1 MNAWLRIKAA
11 ARSAIGGIVQPRFSN
26 WWHQWLLPNT
36 TINFVKHV
44 GDGLGSNVF
53 MSPILW
59 VARAS
64 LEAKFGVVT
73 TDEKGGTTV
82 DVTHEISQ
90 LLRHPNKWYSGLSM
104 MIAMWVS
111 WFTNGNVYLLKARDG
126 TGKVRELWYVPHWL
140 IEPWVDPA
148 SNDYITCYRY
158 WPTGTIGSTGSV
170 GSEELEPSEVVHL
183 RFGLDP
189 RNIRKGLSHMAMLLR
204 EICNDDEASNFV
216 AALLLNGGV
225 PGIVISPKDA
235 ASASIEDLKTTRDYV
250 KLQFG
255 RSKRGE
261 PMAIGAPT
269 EIKEFGY
276 DPQKMNL
283 SHVRGV
289 SEERVCSVIGLPAA
303 VVGFGSGMAQTKVG
317 ATLEELHR
325 IAWIDCII
333 PNQDLLADE
342 LDRNLREDFML
353 QDNEHL
359 GYDRKDVRALA
370 EDLNE
375 KYKRMDTGVKTGWIK
390 VIEAKKAVGLDTTP
404 EDDIYLRPMGVS
416 AEGPGAPP
424 EPAQAADPLTGK
436 PPKPAS
442 KSIKAKHKLT
452 RRQSQILKAMD
463 RLKKKAQVRLN
474 VRLMHF
480 FKDYGAAAAHA
491 FTHFAKM
498 APEGTNKAAHDDA
511 QAESMFNA
519 LNVNK
524 YKRDLKG
531 ILGSHYVSV
540 HNETA
545 GVLAQMGIGTDLG
558 DDVQLQLLAKGGS
571 QAGLIDLTEAAKARA
586 SEIITAGRENNL
598 TNAEIAKQLE
608 DAVPAGPFLE
618 VSTRATLIARNE
630 TRIAQTE
637 SAVMLYENADG
648 IDQVMIIDARLG
660 ETDADCEEA
669 NGVYATFDEA
679 MGLIADEHPNGTRD
693 VVPVFAE

>member
-1 MNAWLRIKAA
+1 MNAWSRFKAA
-11 ARSAIGGIVQPRFSN
+11 ARSVIGGIVQPRFSN

-36 TINFVKHV
+36 TINFAKHV

-64 LEAKFGVVT
+64 LEAKFGVIT
-73 TDEKGGTTV
+73 TDSKGNTV
-82 DVTHEISQ
+82 VDTSHDIST
-90 LLRHPNKWYSGLSM
+90 LLKRPNKFYSGLSM
-104 MIAMWVS
+104 MVGIWIS

-140 IEPWVDPA
+140 IEPWVDPG
-148 SNDYITCYRY
+148 SNDYVTTYKY
-158 WPTGTIGSTGSV
+158 YPGGGIGSTGAA
-170 GSEELEPSEVVHL
+170 GAEELEPSEVVHL
-183 RFGLDP
+183 RFGIDP

-204 EICNDDEASNFV
+204 EICNDDESANFV

-225 PGIVISPKDA
+225 PGIIISPKDSA
-235 ASASIEDLKTTRDYV
+235 NASVEDLKATRDYV
-250 KLQFG
+250 KVQFG

-261 PMAIGAPT
+261 PMAIGSPT

-283 SHVRGV
+283 EVVRGV

-317 ATLEELHR
+317 ATLAELHR
-325 IAWIDCII
+325 IAWIDCVI

-342 LDRNLREDFML
+342 LDRNLREDFLL
-353 QDNEHL
+353 QDDEHL

-375 KYKRMDTGVKTGWIK
+375 KYKRMDVGVQGGWIK
-390 VIEAKKAVGLDTTP
+390 VQEARQSVGLEVSP
-404 EDDIYLRPMGVS
+404 ADDIYLRPLGVS

-424 EPAQAADPLTGK
+424 EPVVAPVALDPLTGK
-436 PPKPAS
+436 PVKALEKFSNKTKHRLS
-442 KSIKAKHKLT
+442 K
-452 RRQSQILKAMD
+452 RQSQILKAMD

-480 FKDYGAAAAHA
+480 FKDYGAAASYAFLNHA
-491 FTHFAKM
+491 
-498 APEGTNKAAHDDA
+498 KAAHDDM

-519 LNVNK
+519 VNINK
-524 YKRDLKG
+524 FKKDLKG
-531 ILGSHYVSV
+531 ILGSHYISV

-545 GVLAQMGIGTDLG
+545 GLLAQMGIGTDLG

-571 QAGLIDLTEAAKARA
+571 QAGLIDLTDAAKARA
-586 SEIITAGRENNL
+586 AEIITAGRENGL
-598 TNAEIAKQLE
+598 TNDEIAKQLE
-608 DAVPAGPFLE
+608 EAVPAGPFLE
-618 VSTRATLIARNE
+618 ASTRAALIARNE

-637 SAVMLYENADG
+637 SAVMLYESADG

-660 ETDADCEEA
+660 STDEDCEEI
-669 NGVYATFDEA
+669 NGQVCTFEEA
-679 MGLIADEHPNGTRD
+679 MGFIADEHPNGTRD
-693 VVPVFAE
+693 VVPVFA